1 MRQNGFSLK
10 ARQSVTLDGFLGVDY
25 SSSPMRVSRS
35 RAADLQNL
43 IIEDG
48 IVRKRHGWREI
59 LKLSSGKINGIYDFS
74 RAGVYI
80 VHAGSDI
87 YAVKKDNSG
96 YEKLNSSGFE
106 IADEPSFFYYYDDAL
121 YILCGNLLVCNYDK
135 DSKTCSLKSAI
146 GENSAAY
153 IPTTTISI
161 DAQGDGDGKGEF
173 FESANL
179 LTPYRKNMLVG
190 RDINNSVYTGA
201 AYILD
206 GAVDCKATV
215 KIAFVTTVSTGDNL
229 ESDYEVEIVFSYN
242 KEQQVIVNIKQVDG
256 DGEQLETDII
266 SSVSSVFQTDR
277 IEAEVT
283 LTGAFAHNF
292 KITLKP
298 YLSGSSLYYLL
309 LEGQFVGKSNND
321 ICVTFAAVGA
331 DQVERIKKC
340 RFGTLFGAD
349 GNSNRLFLSGNP
361 DEPNVDF
368 YSEQDNFLYFPS
380 GNVSYFGTGSV
391 PITGYGRLSDNSMA
405 VYKADNPN
413 EPTIY
418 YRTGTDNYVYDASG
432 NLSEIQTVFKAAAGA
447 IGEGNASPRAC
458 TNFAGDNLIIS
469 KNGIFGIVTAENLAT
484 NEKYAKPRS
493 VAINPRLT
501 KCDLTKA
508 ITFVH
513 KNRLYVSVGDECYVA
528 DSAYKYVPTGTL
540 DGAFSYEWWR
550 WTNIPATCF
559 CEVDGELYFGTA
571 NGRICKFDEEY
582 SDRFTYA
589 TVEGDISVSGGAI
602 NCNEELFKNGFIKV
616 GERID
621 SISGIY
627 KVNDGVKTL
636 LSDNDGI
643 YISEVDEEK
652 CTFRLGRIS
661 DNGYESYCLANLAS
675 GDDEPHLALKNRVP
689 YLAYW
694 VTPLMDMGTN
704 VQGKTLERLT
714 ISVEPECNGKL
725 TFGYETR
732 VNKRDISAR
741 GLNDFSFDAFDFCDF
756 HFETDFASSFTA
768 RVRERNFNYIR
779 LRYASSDESALG
791 VNNITLTFKRGS
803 ENKGLR

>member
-35 RAADLQNL
+35 RATDLQNL

-59 LKLSSGKINGIYDFS
+59 LKLSSEKINGIYDFS

-80 VHAGSDI
+80 VHAGGDI

-96 YEKLNSSGFE
+96 YDNLDPDAEFG
-106 IADEPSFFYYYDDAL
+106 ITDVPSYFYYYDDAL

-135 DSKTCSLKSAI
+135 DSKTCSLKAAI

-161 DAQGDGDGKGEF
+161 NAQGDGDGKSEF

-179 LTPYRKNMLVG
+179 LTPYRKNMLLA
-190 RDINNSVYTGA
+190 TGFLSEWTRYA
-201 AYILD
+201 LD
-206 GAVDCKATV
+206 GEIDFQKKV
-215 KIAFVTTVSTGDNL
+215 KIAFETILDLDTPNL
-229 ESDYEVEIVFSYN
+229 SAKAECEVEITF
-242 KEQQVIVNIKQVDG
+242 EQNEAAVSCKQIG
-256 DGEQLETDII
+256 
-266 SSVSSVFQTDR
+266 
-277 IEAEVT
+277 
-283 LTGAFAHNF
+283 
-292 KITLKP
+292 
-298 YLSGSSLYYLL
+298 GSSDRVLEKEVSGVVFTDNEISATIRLYDVDTGMGCYFEIRLSRNTFL
-309 LEGQFVGKSNND
+309 SESYIELKDGPFSWKKAKD

-331 DQVERIKKC
+331 DQAERIKKC

-380 GNVSYFGTGSV
+380 GNVSYFGTDSV

-432 NLSEIQTVFKAAAGA
+432 NLSEIQTVFKVAAGA

-501 KCDLTKA
+501 RCDLTKA
-508 ITFVH
+508 ISFVH

-550 WTNIPATCF
+550 WTNIPAICF

-571 NGRICKFDEEY
+571 DGRICKFDEKY

-589 TVEGDISVSGGAI
+589 TVEGEISVSGGAI
-602 NCNEELFKNGFIKV
+602 ICNKELFENGFIKV

-627 KVNDGVKTL
+627 NGKTL
-636 LSDNDGI
+636 LSDNDEI
-643 YISEVDEEK
+643 YITEADEEK
-652 CTFRLGRIS
+652 CTFRLGCIA
-661 DNGYESYCLANLAS
+661 DNGYESYYLES
-675 GDDEPHLALKNRVP
+675 GDAEPHLTLERRVP

-694 VTPLMDMGTN
+694 VTPFMDMGTN

-714 ISVEPECNGKL
+714 ISVEPECNGRL

-732 VNKRDISAR
+732 ANKRDLSAR
-741 GLNDFSFDAFDFCDF
+741 ELNGFSFDTFDFCDF

>member
-35 RAADLQNL
+35 RATDLQNL

-59 LKLSSGKINGIYDFS
+59 LKLSSEKINGIYDFS

-80 VHAGSDI
+80 VHAGCDI

-96 YEKLNSSGFE
+96 YDNLDPNAEFG
-106 IADEPSFFYYYDDAL
+106 ITDVPSYFYYYDDAL

-135 DSKTCSLKSAI
+135 DSKTCSLKAAI

-153 IPTTTISI
+153 IPATTISI
-161 DAQGDGDGKGEF
+161 NAQGDGDGKSEF

-179 LTPYRKNMLVG
+179 LTPYRKNMLLA
-190 RDINNSVYTGA
+190 TGCLSEWIRYA
-201 AYILD
+201 LD
-206 GAVDCKATV
+206 GEIDFQKKV
-215 KIAFVTTVSTGDNL
+215 KIAFETILDLDTPNL
-229 ESDYEVEIVFSYN
+229 SAKAECEVEITFEQNEAAVSCKQIGGFSDRVLGKEVSGVVFTDNEISAKIHLYDVNTGMGCYFEIRLPRNTFLSESY
-242 KEQQVIVNIKQVDG
+242 
-256 DGEQLETDII
+256 
-266 SSVSSVFQTDR
+266 
-277 IEAEVT
+277 IE
-283 LTGAFAHNF
+283 LRGGPF
-292 KITLKP
+292 
-298 YLSGSSLYYLL
+298 Y
-309 LEGQFVGKSNND
+309 GKKAKD

-331 DQVERIKKC
+331 DQAERIKKC

-380 GNVSYFGTGSV
+380 GNVSYFGTDSV

-432 NLSEIQTVFKAAAGA
+432 NLSEIQTVFKVAAGA

-501 KCDLTKA
+501 RCDLTKA
-508 ITFVH
+508 ISFVH

-550 WTNIPATCF
+550 WTNIPAACF

-571 NGRICKFDEEY
+571 DGRICKFYEKY

-589 TVEGDISVSGGAI
+589 TVEGEISVSGGAI
-602 NCNEELFKNGFIKV
+602 ICNEEIFENGFIKV

-636 LSDNDGI
+636 LSDNDEI
-643 YISEVDEEK
+643 YITEADEEK
-652 CTFRLGRIS
+652 CRFRLGCIA
-661 DNGYESYCLANLAS
+661 DDGYESYCLERS
-675 GDDEPHLALKNRVP
+675 DDAEPRLTLERRVP

-694 VTPLMDMGTN
+694 VTPFMDMGTN

-714 ISVEPECNGKL
+714 ISVEPECDGKL

-741 GLNDFSFDAFDFCDF
+741 GLNGFSFDTFDFCDF
-756 HFETDFASSFTA
+756 HFRTDFASSFTA